1 MAESTPKFSLSIKT
15 GWSCPCSEA
24 FFIQQRCGATIDT
37 VNVLVVVLVFDVAD
51 DSSNYFWIYLFC
63 SKTGGDR
70 ALKTTRLCKP
80 KTVCLSIH
88 PCIYVPVYPSIY
100 IPTVQPSNLN
110 QASKQASKQAS
121 ISKQAWASK
130 QASKQASNW
139 FISGWIIRNQWCCF
153 ISWQLSS
160 IDRTVSCL
168 SPSAIIIPL
177 STSTLTHL
185 TVTFSFIFVQLL

>member
-88 PCIYVPVYPSIY
+88 PCIYVPIYPSIY
-100 IPTVQPSNLN
+100 LPTVQPSNLN
-110 QASKQASKQAS
+110 HATNQPTNQA
-121 ISKQAWASK
+121 IDWLID
-130 QASKQASNW
+130 W
-139 FISGWIIRNQWCCF
+139 FINGWIIRNHWCCF
-153 ISWQLSS
+153 ISW
-160 IDRTVSCL
+160 SCL
-168 SPSAIIIPL
+168 VLIGQS
-177 STSTLTHL
+177 H
-185 TVTFSFIFVQLL
+185 V